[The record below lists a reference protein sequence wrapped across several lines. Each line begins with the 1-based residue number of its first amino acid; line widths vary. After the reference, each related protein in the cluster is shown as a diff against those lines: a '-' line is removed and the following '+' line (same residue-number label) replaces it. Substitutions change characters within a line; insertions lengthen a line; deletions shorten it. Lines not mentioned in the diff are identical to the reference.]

1 MRTSRSYPDLVEE
14 ELKKY
19 DGEVCK
25 YFQVDRRSSMVSLSK
40 KSVEDFLNYCN
51 FFDNCKSNSF
61 LVCLTWFLIPG
72 TMEPRNLKDHFTIL
86 QKCKNKLDCLLYE
99 TLYIGDLDPALNT

>member
-25 YFQVDRRSSMVSLSK
+25 YFQVDRRSSMVSLS
-40 KSVEDFLNYCN
+40 VEDFLNYCN
-51 FFDNCKSNSF
+51 FLGNCKSNSF
-61 LVCLTWFLIPG
+61 LVCLTWFLI
-72 TMEPRNLKDHFTIL
+72 TEMQEQT
-86 QKCKNKLDCLLYE
+86 
-99 TLYIGDLDPALNT
+99 